1 MRIIYKCMLI
11 HLKPKLA
18 QTCLSCYSYVEY
30 AYQALIYCYVL
41 VTNLCFELV
50 RIIFK
55 KSQQGCFRR
64 F

>member
-1 MRIIYKCMLI
+1 MLI

-18 QTCLSCYSYVEY
+18 QTCLSCYSYVEC

-55 KSQQGCFRR
+55 KSQQGCF
-64 F
+64 